1 MIKLATALS
10 KCECDN
16 FDSLL
21 EESREFIHKFY
32 MQLCQQP
39 IIFTAYGFYNIN
51 LALLASITTGI
62 VSYQIILVQFHSTD
76 KTG

>member
-1 MIKLATALS
+1 MSKLATALS
-10 KCECDN
+10 KIECEN
-16 FDSLL
+16 YEGLK

-62 VSYQIILVQFHSTD
+62 VSYQIILVQFHSSPSS
-76 KTG
+76 

>member
-1 MIKLATALS
+1 MSKLATALS
-10 KCECDN
+10 KIECENYEC
-16 FDSLL
+16 LK

-39 IIFTAYGFYNIN
+39 VIFTAYGFYNIN

-62 VSYQIILVQFHSTD
+62 VSYQIILVQFHSSPSS
-76 KTG
+76 